1 MRRHWRRFVHASCV
15 ALLVGTIPGAVDA
28 AELKAETMRAW
39 ATYVEATERRMAG
52 ELEAGEGFLV
62 LDFQPASRT
71 AKERR
76 DLTAGK
82 IVVSEME
89 SRDRHGKKIA
99 VPSGAI
105 HHWRGSVF
113 IPGVTLEEVLAGVRQ
128 PAQQHELQE
137 DVLESRILEQGPDTI
152 KLFLKLKRKNIV
164 TVVYNTEHEVRY
176 QRQSDTRASSTS
188 RATKIAEV
196 MEPGSSQEREK
207 PEGHD
212 RGFLWR
218 LTSYWRYEQ
227 VDGGVIAECES
238 VSLSRGIPGVLKLF
252 VGGVINGVARG
263 SMERM
268 LEGMRERLGRVDTI
282 PTIVVDAS

>member
-1 MRRHWRRFVHASCV
+1 MRRHWGRFVHASCV
-15 ALLVGTIPGAVDA
+15 ALLAGAIPGAVDA
-28 AELKAETMRAW
+28 AELKAETVRAW
-39 ATYVEATERRMAG
+39 TTYVDATERRMAG
-52 ELEAGEGFLV
+52 ELDAGEGFLV

-76 DLTAGK
+76 DLTSGK
-82 IVVSEME
+82 IVVSKME
-89 SRDRHGKKIA
+89 SRDRHGKTIA

-113 IPGVTLEEVLAGVRQ
+113 IPGVTLEEVLARVRQ

-137 DVLESRILEQGPDTI
+137 DVLESRILEQGPETM

-176 QRQSDTRASSTS
+176 QRQSDTRVSSTS

-196 MEPGSSQEREK
+196 MEPGSPQEREK
-207 PEGHD
+207 PKGRD

-227 VDGGVIAECES
+227 VDGGVIVECES
-238 VSLSRGIPGVLKLF
+238 VSLSRGIPRAFRLF
-252 VGGVINGVARG
+252 VGRIIDGVARG
-263 SMERM
+263 SMERT

-282 PTIVVDAS
+282 PTIVANAS